1 MVISNHAQP
10 PELML
15 LQAAESL
22 RDKARSNGSF
32 AEILGE
38 FEGRFGDIE
47 GNLKQ
52 LDFVSADSAYLFQP
66 QKDCSYEPVVRN
78 IRPGQLAT
86 ALERGF
92 LPLAHSVY
100 LTALETVEERMN
112 SGESDDETQA
122 ESQSSDEEDVGK
134 TKSKVRPFKCKQ
146 CGTNTTTKRRLN
158 SHIKNKHGGS

>member
-52 LDFVSADSAYLFQP
+52 LDFVSADYAYL
-66 QKDCSYEPVVRN
+66 
-78 IRPGQLAT
+78 
-86 ALERGF
+86 
-92 LPLAHSVY
+92 
-100 LTALETVEERMN
+100 
-112 SGESDDETQA
+112 
-122 ESQSSDEEDVGK
+122 
-134 TKSKVRPFKCKQ
+134 
-146 CGTNTTTKRRLN
+146 
-158 SHIKNKHGGS
+158 